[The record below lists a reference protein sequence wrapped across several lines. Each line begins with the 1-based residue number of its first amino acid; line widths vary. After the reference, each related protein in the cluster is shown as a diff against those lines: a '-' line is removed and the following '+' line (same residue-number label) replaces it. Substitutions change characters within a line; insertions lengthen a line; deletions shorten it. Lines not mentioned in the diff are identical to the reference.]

1 MKYIHFFDTMAELNE
16 NYEYEKHIDYIT
28 ARSASMAYDVTFRY
42 IREFTDSN
50 YSTPIY
56 ELRGN
61 DMQNTT
67 LYYNWDE
74 YGYKCGTEWNDED
87 KRIDGV
93 RYQVNEVSYHE
104 TKNKNYKTPWLSA
117 TNKGILVD
125 HITIGELTVTETGE
139 NNEETV
145 FFSSSSM
152 SQYYG
157 TYVFDRE
164 ETMNGNVIYVWKMDG
179 GSLEVATLTRDL
191 EATLSRYDIADDE
204 LRHKLQQDSEM
215 FAMPWPTEAEFYF
228 ALNAVDG
235 NSIGLQVNYSHGNYY
250 TVNVGYEIE
259 ESEGEELLHV
269 TGYSAGTITRDFD
282 FSENSRVIFDFG
294 DRFDSVIYPYA
305 KIERIESESEME
317 GTIYVKSVICWDNRF
332 STHITDGVI
341 DSNPVS
347 VHYIYEGN
355 ECRNYID
362 QDKQITFTQCKS
374 Y

>member
-1 MKYIHFFDTMAELNE
+1 MKYIHLFDTMTELNE

-28 ARSASMAYDVTFRY
+28 ARSASMAYYVTFY
-42 IREFTDSN
+42 YVREFTDSN
-50 YSTPIY
+50 YNGPIY

-87 KRIDGV
+87 KRIEGV
-93 RYQVNEVSYHE
+93 PYQVNKVSYHE

-117 TNKGILVD
+117 TNKGILID

-164 ETMNGNVIYVWKMDG
+164 GTMNGNVVYVWKMEG
-179 GSLEVATLTRDL
+179 GSLEVATRTRDL
-191 EATLSRYDIADDE
+191 ESTMSRYDISDD
-204 LRHKLQQDSEM
+204 KLQEDASM
-215 FAMPWPTEAEFYF
+215 FALPWPAEDVFYF
-228 ALNAVDG
+228 AINSVDG
-235 NSIGLQVNYSHGNYY
+235 KSTGLQVNYNHGNYY

-282 FSENSRVIFDFG
+282 FSENSSVIFDFG
-294 DRFDSVIYPYA
+294 DMFDSVIYPYA
-305 KIERIESESEME
+305 KLERTESVSET
-317 GTIYVKSVICWDNRF
+317 GPTIVRYIKSVICWDSRF
-332 STHITDGVI
+332 STHITDGAI
-341 DSNPVS
+341 DTIPVS
-347 VHYIYEGN
+347 VKYIGEGD

-362 QDKQITFTQCKS
+362 QDKQITYKQCP
-374 Y
+374 YY